1 MEFDLFHVKDSQTST
16 RHQGPGL
23 DAFHVFHVFHVA
35 RHQPDIKESFHVR
48 ACLLLKPLFLKG
60 FVDVGLF
67 HVKDSQTSTR
77 HQGHGIYMKYMKYMK
92 CISRIHDMHFSFS
105 CKYMKCISRLP
116 FPDIN
121 PTSRAISCK
130 LFPTSARHQGPR
142 AGGWGQRGLGGTGRG
157 AWHAGNWEGD

>member
-1 MEFDLFHVKDSQTST
+1 
-16 RHQGPGL
+16 
-23 DAFHVFHVFHVA
+23 
-35 RHQPDIKESFHVR
+35 
-48 ACLLLKPLFLKG
+48 
-60 FVDVGLF
+60 
-67 HVKDSQTSTR
+67 
-77 HQGHGIYMKYMKYMK
+77 MKYMKYMK

-157 AWHAGNWEGD
+157 AWHAGNWEGDYEKLGGDWKGSLGWRGLGRRPGGGWGRPGGEFGLEAGRSFTIPYSAHPYLCFVQAGNLGTRHLKCRVEERLGYSEDLCYILLQ